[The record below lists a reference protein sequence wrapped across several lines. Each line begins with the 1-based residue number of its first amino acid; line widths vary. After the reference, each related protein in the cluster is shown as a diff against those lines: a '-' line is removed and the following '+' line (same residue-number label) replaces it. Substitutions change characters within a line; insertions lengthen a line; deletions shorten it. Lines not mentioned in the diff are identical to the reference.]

1 MRRLALVAVLA
12 GFACGGRAT
21 MATPIPQNIKD
32 ALFEFM
38 AAVKANNLER
48 MGQLWGTDR
57 GPARAFMEPGE
68 LKMRLTVIQKYLMHE
83 GFRIVEG
90 PIPSTGTKLSLRA
103 MRIELQRE
111 GCNAVVPI
119 DFVPVRAGGWLVYDV
134 HLESAG
140 NPAARCP
147 SGAGTS
153 R

>member
-1 MRRLALVAVLA
+1 MRRLALVAVIA
-12 GFACGGRAT
+12 TMGCGSQMP

-57 GPARAFMEPGE
+57 GPAHQFMEAE
-68 LKMRLTVIQKYLMHE
+68 QLRMRLAVIQKYLTHA

-90 PIPSTGTKLSLRA
+90 PITPPGKKASLRT
-103 MRIELQRE
+103 MRIELQRQ
-111 GCNAVVPI
+111 GCNVVLPI

-140 NPAARCP
+140 NPAARC
-147 SGAGTS
+147 GAAPGTV